1 MGLSA
6 NARELASIA
15 KAAFASIRVISRRSQ
30 GVRRLDEFPPEPEL
44 LRQVDVVPRG
54 ARASQCSREGH
65 GFCMSEA
72 GVSVRGDLRKNR
84 KPQPAKTV
92 LPNKHSMNALIVF
105 LAALNV
111 LIWGHNVVMIAG
123 IIASMLVNAF
133 SS

>member
-1 MGLSA
+1 MIGW
-6 NARELASIA
+6 LASEGA
-15 KAAFASIRVISRRSQ
+15 TLFHGAHELVSAAVK
-30 GVRRLDEFPPEPEL
+30 VN
-44 LRQVDVVPRG
+44 
-54 ARASQCSREGH
+54 

-72 GVSVRGDLRKNR
+72 GLSVRGDLRNNR

-92 LPNKHSMNALIVF
+92 LPNKHSMNTLVVF

>member
-1 MGLSA
+1 MVV
-6 NARELASIA
+6 ELATEGTTFFHGAHELIG
-15 KAAFASIRVISRRSQ
+15 AAVKIN
-30 GVRRLDEFPPEPEL
+30 
-44 LRQVDVVPRG
+44 
-54 ARASQCSREGH
+54 

-72 GVSVRGDLRKNR
+72 GFSVRGDLRNNR
-84 KPQPAKTV
+84 KLQPAKTV

>member
-1 MGLSA
+1 VVV
-6 NARELASIA
+6 ELATQGTTFFHGAHELVS
-15 KAAFASIRVISRRSQ
+15 AAVKI
-30 GVRRLDEFPPEPEL
+30 D
-44 LRQVDVVPRG
+44 
-54 ARASQCSREGH
+54 

-72 GVSVRGDLRKNR
+72 GLSVRGDLRNNR

>member
-1 MGLSA
+1 MVV
-6 NARELASIA
+6 ELATEGTTFFHGAHELVS
-15 KAAFASIRVISRRSQ
+15 AAAVKIN
-30 GVRRLDEFPPEPEL
+30 
-44 LRQVDVVPRG
+44 
-54 ARASQCSREGH
+54 

-72 GVSVRGDLRKNR
+72 GFSVRGDLRNNR

>member
-1 MGLSA
+1 M
-6 NARELASIA
+6 ELAGSEA
-15 KAAFASIRVISRRSQ
+15 VTASIKDGRNRDRLA
-30 GVRRLDEFPPEPEL
+30 GVGRG
-44 LRQVDVVPRG
+44 DVVPG
-54 ARASQCSREGH
+54 PHQLISAGVKVN
-65 GFCMSEA
+65 GFYMSEA
-72 GVSVRGDLRKNR
+72 GLSVPGDLRNNR

-92 LPNKHSMNALIVF
+92 LPNRHSMNSLVVF

>member
-1 MGLSA
+1 MIGW
-6 NARELASIA
+6 LASEGATLFHGAHELIS
-15 KAAFASIRVISRRSQ
+15 AAMKVN
-30 GVRRLDEFPPEPEL
+30 
-44 LRQVDVVPRG
+44 
-54 ARASQCSREGH
+54 

-72 GVSVRGDLRKNR
+72 GLCVRGDLRNNR

-92 LPNKHSMNALIVF
+92 LPNKHSMNTLVVF

-123 IIASMLVNAF
+123 IITSMLVNAF